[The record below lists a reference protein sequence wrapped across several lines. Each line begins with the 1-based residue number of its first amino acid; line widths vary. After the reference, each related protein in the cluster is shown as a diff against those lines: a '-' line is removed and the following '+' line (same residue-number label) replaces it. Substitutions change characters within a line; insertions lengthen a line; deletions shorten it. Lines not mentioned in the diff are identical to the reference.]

1 MLVPLLKKIEFQ
13 YQDKHKTVLETGKLI
28 EIGFL
33 GK

>member
-13 YQDKHKTVLETGKLI
+13 YQDKHKTILETGK
-28 EIGFL
+28 IGFL